1 MHPHLR
7 TAAVRQ
13 TEVENGMPAYR
24 AAIANGT
31 LGCSRGRSP
40 KAGLPL
46 QR

>member
-1 MHPHLR
+1 LR

-46 QR
+46 LQR